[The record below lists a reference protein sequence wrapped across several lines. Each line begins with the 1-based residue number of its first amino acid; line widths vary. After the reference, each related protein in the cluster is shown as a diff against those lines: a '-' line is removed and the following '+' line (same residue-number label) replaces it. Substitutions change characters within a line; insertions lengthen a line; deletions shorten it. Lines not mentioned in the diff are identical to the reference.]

1 MRDRVFF
8 PMLGSESLQRIL
20 LSAHMLLSSAL
31 IAVTLG
37 KALKAMPILFA
48 FTLLYFVPSEVS
60 DVNDHSG
67 FERSLS
73 AEHHPHGPKG

>member
-1 MRDRVFF
+1 MRGSIFF

-31 IAVTLG
+31 IAVKLG

-48 FTLLYFVPSEVS
+48 FTLLYFVPNEVS
-60 DVNDHSG
+60 AVNDHSG
-67 FERSLS
+67 SERSLS